1 MPPVTKTESL
11 FAAWSRPL
19 SWDMTF
25 LSETATPA
33 LTHWAT
39 SVSSPESETCRRQW
53 LKKSL
58 WNLKHTKGTGKKQVS
73 RIQNI
78 QQTVVKK
85 SPEPEIYRSRRQ
97 QWKSLQHLKHT
108 EDSGEKVSS
117 IWNKQKTAVKK
128 SPESETYRRQWWK
141 SLRNLKHA
149 GDSGFCFTCWTKE
162 VHWKLSNSKTCST
175 TQITN
180 CKNDLH

>member
-19 SWDMTF
+19 SWDTTF

-33 LTHWAT
+33 LTHWAM

-58 WNLKHTKGTGKKQVS
+58 WNLKHTEGTGKKQVS

-78 QQTVVKK
+78 Q
-85 SPEPEIYRSRRQ
+85 R
-97 QWKSLQHLKHT
+97 WKSLQNLKYT
-108 EDSGEKVSS
+108 DPEDSGEKVSR
-117 IWNKQKTAVKK
+117 IWNIQKTVVKK
-128 SPESETYRRQWWK
+128 SPESETCRRFWI
-141 SLRNLKHA
+141 
-149 GDSGFCFTCWTKE
+149 FCFTCWTKE

>member
-19 SWDMTF
+19 SWDTTF

-33 LTHWAT
+33 LTRWAM

-58 WNLKHTKGTGKKQVS
+58 WNLKHTEGTGKK
-73 RIQNI
+73 
-78 QQTVVKK
+78 T
-85 SPEPEIYRSRRQ
+85 
-97 QWKSLQHLKHT
+97 SLQNPKHT
-108 EDSGEKVSS
+108 ADSGEKVSG
-117 IWNKQKTAVKK
+117 IWNIQIQKTAVKKSPKSETYRRQRWK

-141 SLRNLKHA
+141 TLRNLKHA